1 MGSSLRMAKL
11 LVLALFCVA
20 LAATAPDFEL
30 EDEPRSVDVASPEED
45 GELYLDDEP
54 RSDLESIEGNDG
66 DENYELPDMRDATEE
81 LADNSED
88 LEPTDRI
95 FSRRS
100 RRRWRRRFRRWGR
113 GIRRRLPR
121 YIQRGRQWYNRYQA
135 AGAIWAL
142 YG

>member
-1 MGSSLRMAKL
+1 MAKL

-45 GELYLDDEP
+45 GELDLDDEP
-54 RSDLESIEGNDG
+54 RSDLESIEGDDG

-95 FSRRS
+95 FSRRCEGCEDAG
-100 RRRWRRRFRRWGR
+100 RRW
-113 GIRRRLPR
+113 
-121 YIQRGRQWYNRYQA
+121 
-135 AGAIWAL
+135 
-142 YG
+142 

>member
-45 GELYLDDEP
+45 GELDLNDEP
-54 RSDLESIEGNDG
+54 RSDLESIEGDDG

-100 RRRWRRRFRRWGR
+100 RRRWRRRFRRWSRRAR
-113 GIRRRLPR
+113 G
-121 YIQRGRQWYNRYQA
+121 WYNRYQA
-135 AGAIWAL
+135 ARAIWAL

>member
-1 MGSSLRMAKL
+1 MAKL

-45 GELYLDDEP
+45 GELDLDDEP
-54 RSDLESIEGNDG
+54 RSDLESIEGDDG
-66 DENYELPDMRDATEE
+66 DESYELPDMRDATEE

-113 GIRRRLPR
+113 GIRRFSRR
-121 YIQRGRQWYNRYQA
+121 CRATSRGDVSGTTGIRQPEPS
-135 AGAIWAL
+135 GPCTDSF
-142 YG
+142 

>member
-1 MGSSLRMAKL
+1 MGSLRMAKL

-20 LAATAPDFEL
+20 LAATAPDFEP

-45 GELYLDDEP
+45 GELDLDDEP
-54 RSDLESIEGNDG
+54 RSDLESIEGDDG

-81 LADNSED
+81 LADNPED

-113 GIRRRLPR
+113 NIRRYSRR
-121 YIQRGRQWYNRYQA
+121 ARGWYNRYQA
-135 AGAIWAL
+135 ARAIWAL
-142 YG
+142 

>member
-45 GELYLDDEP
+45 GELDLDDEP
-54 RSDLESIEGNDG
+54 RSDLESIEGDDG
-66 DENYELPDMRDATEE
+66 DENYELPEMRDATEE

-100 RRRWRRRFRRWGR
+100 RRRWSR
-113 GIRRRLPR
+113 GIRRFSRRLPR

-135 AGAIWAL
+135 ARAIWAL
-142 YG
+142 

>member
-1 MGSSLRMAKL
+1 MAKL

-30 EDEPRSVDVASPEED
+30 EDEPRLVDVASPEED
-45 GELYLDDEP
+45 GELDLDDEP
-54 RSDLESIEGNDG
+54 RSDLESIEGDNG
-66 DENYELPDMRDATEE
+66 DENYELPDMRDAAEE
-81 LADNSED
+81 LADNPED

-95 FSRRS
+95 FSRR
-100 RRRWRRRFRRWGR
+100 FRRWGR
-113 GIRRRLPR
+113 GIRRFSRRLPR

-135 AGAIWAL
+135 ARAIWAL

>member
-1 MGSSLRMAKL
+1 MAKL

-45 GELYLDDEP
+45 GELDMDDEP
-54 RSDLESIEGNDG
+54 RSDLELIEGDNG
-66 DENYELPDMRDATEE
+66 DEEYELPDMRDATEE
-81 LADNSED
+81 LADNPED

-113 GIRRRLPR
+113 NIRRYSRRLPR
-121 YIQRGRQWYNRYQA
+121 YIQRGRGIRRFS
-135 AGAIWAL
+135 
-142 YG
+142 

>member
-1 MGSSLRMAKL
+1 MAKL

-20 LAATAPDFEL
+20 LAGPAPDFEL
-30 EDEPRSVDVASPEED
+30 DDEPRSVDVASPEEED
-45 GELYLDDEP
+45 GELDLNDEP
-54 RSDLESIEGNDG
+54 RSDLESIEGDDG
-66 DENYELPDMRDATEE
+66 DENYELPDMRDATEDF
-81 LADNSED
+81 ADNSED

-113 GIRRRLPR
+113 GIRRFSRRLPR

-135 AGAIWAL
+135 ARAIWAL

>member
-1 MGSSLRMAKL
+1 MAKL

-20 LAATAPDFEL
+20 LAAAAPDFEL
-30 EDEPRSVDVASPEED
+30 ENEPRSVDVASPEED
-45 GELYLDDEP
+45 GELDLDDAP
-54 RSDLESIEGNDG
+54 RSDLEPIEGDNG
-66 DENYELPDMRDATEE
+66 DEEYELHDMRDATEE
-81 LADNSED
+81 LADNPED

-113 GIRRRLPR
+113 NIRRYSRR
-121 YIQRGRQWYNRYQA
+121 ARGWYNRYQA
-135 AGAIWAL
+135 ARAIWAL

>member
-1 MGSSLRMAKL
+1 MAKL
-11 LVLALFCVA
+11 LVLAFFCVA
-20 LAATAPDFEL
+20 LAAAGPAPDFEL
-30 EDEPRSVDVASPEED
+30 DDEPRSVDVASPEEED
-45 GELYLDDEP
+45 GELDLDDEL
-54 RSDLESIEGNDG
+54 RSDLEPIEGDNR

-81 LADNSED
+81 LADNPED

-113 GIRRRLPR
+113 NIRRYSRR
-121 YIQRGRQWYNRYQA
+121 ARGWYNRYQA
-135 AGAIWAL
+135 ARAIWAL

>member
-45 GELYLDDEP
+45 GELDLDDEP
-54 RSDLESIEGNDG
+54 RSDLESIEGDDG

-88 LEPTDRI
+88 LEPTDGI

-100 RRRWRRRFRRWGR
+100 RRWWR
-113 GIRRRLPR
+113 GIRRFSRRLPR

-135 AGAIWAL
+135 ARA
-142 YG
+142 

>member
-1 MGSSLRMAKL
+1 MAKL
-11 LVLALFCVA
+11 LVLAFFCVA
-20 LAATAPDFEL
+20 LAAAGPAPDFEPD
-30 EDEPRSVDVASPEED
+30 DEPRSVDVASPEEED
-45 GELYLDDEP
+45 GELDLDDEP
-54 RSDLESIEGNDG
+54 RSDLESIEGDDG
-66 DENYELPDMRDATEE
+66 DEDYELPDMRDATEE
-81 LADNSED
+81 LADNPED

-113 GIRRRLPR
+113 GIRRFSRRLPR

-135 AGAIWAL
+135 ARAIWAL

>member
-1 MGSSLRMAKL
+1 MGSLRMAKL

-45 GELYLDDEP
+45 GELDLDDEP
-54 RSDLESIEGNDG
+54 RSDLEPIEGDNG
-66 DENYELPDMRDATEE
+66 DESYELPDMREATEE
-81 LADNSED
+81 LADNPED

-113 GIRRRLPR
+113 NIRRFSRRLPR
-121 YIQRGRQWYNRYQA
+121 YIQRYQA
-135 AGAIWAL
+135 ARAIWAL

>member
-1 MGSSLRMAKL
+1 MAKL

-45 GELYLDDEP
+45 GELDLDDEP
-54 RSDLESIEGNDG
+54 RSDLESIEGDDG

-95 FSRRS
+95 FSRR
-100 RRRWRRRFRRWGR
+100 RRFRRWGR
-113 GIRRRLPR
+113 GIRRFSRRLPR
-121 YIQRGRQWYNRYQA
+121 YIQRGRQWYNRYQ
-135 AGAIWAL
+135 
-142 YG
+142 

>member
-1 MGSSLRMAKL
+1 MAKL

-30 EDEPRSVDVASPEED
+30 EDEPRLLDVASPEEN
-45 GELYLDDEP
+45 GELDLDDEP
-54 RSDLESIEGNDG
+54 RSDLEPIEGDNG
-66 DENYELPDMRDATEE
+66 DDNYELPDMRDATEE
-81 LADNSED
+81 LADNPED
-88 LEPTDRI
+88 LEPTDSI

-113 GIRRRLPR
+113 NIRRYSRR
-121 YIQRGRQWYNRYQA
+121 ARGWYNRYQA
-135 AGAIWAL
+135 ARAIWAL

>member
-1 MGSSLRMAKL
+1 MAKL

-45 GELYLDDEP
+45 GELDLDDEP
-54 RSDLESIEGNDG
+54 RSDLESIEGDNG
-66 DENYELPDMRDATEE
+66 DENYELPDMRDAAEE
-81 LADNSED
+81 LADNPED

-100 RRRWRRRFRRWGR
+100 RRRLRRRFRRWGR
-113 GIRRRLPR
+113 GIRRFSRRLPR
-121 YIQRGRQWYNRYQA
+121 YIQRGRQWYRYQ
-135 AGAIWAL
+135 
-142 YG
+142 

>member
-45 GELYLDDEP
+45 GELDLDDEP
-54 RSDLESIEGNDG
+54 RSDLESIEGDDG

-81 LADNSED
+81 LADNPED
-88 LEPTDRI
+88 LEPADRI

-100 RRRWRRRFRRWGR
+100 RRRWSRK
-113 GIRRRLPR
+113 IRRYSRR
-121 YIQRGRQWYNRYQA
+121 ARGWYNRYQA
-135 AGAIWAL
+135 ARAIWAL

>member
-1 MGSSLRMAKL
+1 MAKL

-20 LAATAPDFEL
+20 LAATTPDFEV

-45 GELYLDDEP
+45 GELDLDDEL
-54 RSDLESIEGNDG
+54 RSDLEPIEGDNG

-81 LADNSED
+81 LADNPED

-113 GIRRRLPR
+113 NIRRYSRR
-121 YIQRGRQWYNRYQA
+121 ARGWYN
-135 AGAIWAL
+135 
-142 YG
+142 

>member
-1 MGSSLRMAKL
+1 MAKL

-30 EDEPRSVDVASPEED
+30 EDEPRSVDVAS
-45 GELYLDDEP
+45 
-54 RSDLESIEGNDG
+54 RSDLESIEGDDG

-81 LADNSED
+81 LPDNSED

-113 GIRRRLPR
+113 GIRRFSRRLPR

-135 AGAIWAL
+135 ARAIWAL